1 MKPKKVLVMGVSG
14 CGKSLIGSKIAA
26 ALGLTFFDGDDYHP
40 PENVTKMRQGIP
52 LTDED
57 RFGWLKTLNRLF
69 VTEETAVVAC
79 SALKPHY
86 RDMLREN
93 NQALVIVYLQGD
105 FDTIWSRHQQRANHY
120 FNGEAMLRSQFE
132 ALEEPRAGEALFID
146 ISQDVDTVV
155 STALTAI
162 KETYHASC

>member
-1 MKPKKVLVMGVSG
+1 MKPKKILVMGVSG

-40 PENVTKMRQGIP
+40 PENVAKMREGIP

-57 RFGWLKTLNRLF
+57 RYGWLKTLNQLF
-69 VTEETAVVAC
+69 VERDTAVVAC
-79 SALKPHY
+79 SALKAHY
-86 RDMLREN
+86 RDILREN
-93 NQALVIVYLQGD
+93 NPELVIVYLQGA

-132 ALEEPRAGEALFID
+132 ALEEPAAGEALFID
-146 ISQDVDTVV
+146 IRQDVDAVV
-155 STALTAI
+155 SAALSAI
-162 KETYHASC
+162 EEISHA